1 MKTAVVPLAFIITAS
16 LVGCVLN
23 VGTHDSE
30 NIQSGISNN
39 ADADAG
45 NDAEPIKYVDAQSDI
60 GQCKVD
66 CDCYDN
72 NVCTQDLC
80 VDGVCHFNT
89 LEGGCGSTVGTCRG
103 NWCCTSETTCFQAYD
118 NEGLCRPDAG

>member
-1 MKTAVVPLAFIITAS
+1 MKTAVFSLAFIVTAS

-23 VGTHDSE
+23 VGDSLD
-30 NIQSGISNN
+30 QYDLNN
-39 ADADAG
+39 TDTDAG
-45 NDAEPIKYVDAQSDI
+45 TNSVLDAGTDTQSNDIA
-60 GQCKVD
+60 QCKTD

-72 NVCTQDLC
+72 NVCTQDSC
-80 VDGVCHFNT
+80 IDGVCQYDA
-89 LEGGCGSTVGTCRG
+89 LEGNCGSTVGWCRG